1 MLRVPALWDYDF
13 CCMEH
18 GVVPPALVGDGKG
31 GQSCDGHWRGTKYS
45 QFVIDLRNSHCALV
59 FCVSLLPLFFPSAAP
74 RAFKPTTPAKM
85 MVEGSDIAVSN
96 VVSNANLIAS
106 NVSDFGGYLFPVFGI
121 LSLAGLILFLS
132 PPLADPE

>member
-1 MLRVPALWDYDF
+1 MFKKLFCLLAVFATASAFVAPASN
-13 CCMEH
+13 
-18 GVVPPALVGDGKG
+18 GV
-31 GQSCDGHWRGTKYS
+31 
-45 QFVIDLRNSHCALV
+45 
-59 FCVSLLPLFFPSAAP
+59 AAP